1 MERRHPEWIRV
12 QIADAGEFFQTRQ
25 VVKEFNL
32 HTVCEEARCP
42 NLREC
47 WGHGTATFMLG
58 GDTCTRGCRFCSV
71 THGRPQ
77 TLDQQEPR
85 RLAEAVA
92 ALQLQHV
99 VVTAVARDDLADG
112 GAAHFAETAAAI
124 KHLAPDCRVEV
135 LIPDFRGNEDALRAV
150 VDAPIDVLDHNL
162 ETVPRLYT
170 RVRPGAIYERSLR
183 ILHLGKQWR
192 PALVTKTGLMVGL
205 GETAPE
211 LEAVFADLQTIAC
224 DVLTLGQYLRPSLR
238 QLPVERYVPPEEFAS
253 LRAAALRY
261 GFRHVEAGPFVRSS
275 YHAWQHVPSTEIPT
289 LSGGQHRERKETFQ

>member
-1 MERRHPEWIRV
+1 MER
-12 QIADAGEFFQTRQ
+12 ADAGEFFETRR
-25 VVKEFNL
+25 VVKAFNL

-77 TLDQQEPR
+77 VLDADEPR
-85 RLAEAVA
+85 RLADAVA
-92 ALQLQHV
+92 ELGLQHV

-112 GAAHFAETAAAI
+112 GAAHFAETAVTI
-124 KHLAPDCRVEV
+124 KRQSPGCRVEV

-150 VDAPIDVLDHNL
+150 IDSPIDVLDHNL
-162 ETVPRLYT
+162 ETVPRLYA
-170 RVRPGAIYERSLR
+170 RVRPGAVYARSLNV
-183 ILHLGKQWR
+183 LDFGKRRR
-192 PALVTKTGLMVGL
+192 PALVTKTGLMLGL

-211 LEAVFADLQTIAC
+211 LEVVWGDLQRMDC
-224 DVLTLGQYLRPSLR
+224 DVLTLGQYLRPSLQ
-238 QLPVERYVPPEEFAS
+238 QLPVERYVPPEEFTH
-253 LRAAALRY
+253 LRTIALRY

-275 YHAWQHVPSTEIPT
+275 YHAWQHVPNTGE
-289 LSGGQHRERKETFQ
+289 LS